1 MRLRSVVQGL
11 RVIRG
16 GRRDRWQ
23 ILGATVGE
31 HHGKRVH
38 GQLHQRS
45 KKAPGETHGAIP
57 GTVPGVS
64 EKAKYATQTP
74 LGPGLGATVG
84 ACHGVFLNQRMEKSL
99 FLIDIV
105 I

>member
-23 ILGATVGE
+23 ILGATVGA
-31 HHGKRVH
+31 HHGKARH

-45 KKAPGETHGAIP
+45 KAPGETHGAIL
-57 GTVPGVS
+57 GMVPGVS
-64 EKAKYATQTP
+64 EKAKYATQIP

-84 ACHGVFLNQRMEKSL
+84 ACHGVFRNQRMEESL

>member
-1 MRLRSVVQGL
+1 MTSQLVVQGL

-23 ILGATVGE
+23 IIGATVGG
-31 HHGKRVH
+31 HHGKARH

-45 KKAPGETHGAIP
+45 KAPGETHGAIL
-57 GTVPGVS
+57 GMVPG
-64 EKAKYATQTP
+64 AKYAIQIP

-84 ACHGVFLNQRMEKSL
+84 ACHGVFRNQRMEESL